1 MNDKTAKVDKL
12 PTIRRLPMY
21 LRILRDLVNKQ
32 SEFVSSSH
40 LADVL
45 NIEPILV
52 RKDLVLTGIVGTP
65 RIGYHVTDLIRSI
78 EDFLGW
84 SKPLATFL
92 VGAGHL
98 GTAILGYQD
107 MKNFGHKIVAA
118 FDKDPGKIG
127 TSIHGIMVHDVSK
140 LPELQK
146 KLDVR
151 LAILT
156 VPPENAQDVA
166 DFLVASGIEG
176 IWNFSSVTLDVP
188 KGITTHKEDLIS
200 GLAVLSVKMARRI

>member
-1 MNDKTAKVDKL
+1 MNDKKAKVDKL

-21 LRILRDLVNKQ
+21 LRILRDLVKTE
-32 SEFVSSSH
+32 SEFVSSNH

-65 RIGYHVTDLIRSI
+65 RIGYHVTDLIRYI

-84 SKPLATFL
+84 SKPLSTFL

-107 MKNFGHKIVAA
+107 MRNFGHKIVAA
-118 FDKDPGKIG
+118 FDKDRDKIG
-127 TSIHGIMVHDVSK
+127 TTIHGIMVHDVSE
-140 LPELQK
+140 LPELRK
-146 KLDVR
+146 RLDVR

-156 VPPENAQDVA
+156 VPPENAQDVT

>member
-1 MNDKTAKVDKL
+1 MYSKKTKVDKL

-21 LRILRDLVNKQ
+21 LRILRDLANKGG
-32 SEFVSSSH
+32 EFVSSSQ

-65 RIGYHVTDLIRSI
+65 RIGYHITDLIRSI

-84 SKPLATFL
+84 REPLATFL

-98 GTAILGYQD
+98 GTAILGYKD
-107 MKNFGHKIVAA
+107 IRNFGHKIVAA
-118 FDKDPGKIG
+118 FDKDPGKVG
-127 TSIHGIMVHDVSK
+127 TSIHGIQVFDITRVPQLMK
-140 LPELQK
+140 E
-146 KLDVR
+146 LDVR

-156 VPPENAQDVA
+156 VPPEEAQEAA
-166 DFLVASGIEG
+166 DFLVKSGIRG
-176 IWNFSSVTLDVP
+176 IWNFSSITLDVP

>member
-1 MNDKTAKVDKL
+1 MKTKVDKQ

-21 LRILRDLVNKQ
+21 LRILRDLANNG
-32 SEFVSSSH
+32 SEFVSSGQ
-40 LADVL
+40 LADIL

-65 RIGYHVTDLIRSI
+65 RIGYHTTDLIRYI

-84 SKPLATFL
+84 RDPLATCL

-98 GTAILGYQD
+98 GTAILGYKD
-107 MKNFGHKIVAA
+107 IRNFGHKIVAA
-118 FDKDPGKIG
+118 FDKDPEKIG
-127 TSIHGIMVHDVSK
+127 TSIHGIEVFDIARG
-140 LPELQK
+140 PELLK

-156 VPPENAQDVA
+156 VPAENAQEAA
-166 DFLVASGIEG
+166 DFLVKSGISG
-176 IWNFSSVTLDVP
+176 IWNFSPVNIDVP
-188 KGITTHKEDLIS
+188 KGVTTHKEDLIS
-200 GLAVLSVKMARRI
+200 GLAVLSVKMSRRI